1 MKQLGPFQAM
11 PMINF
16 PLCIEEII
24 QNGLSFG
31 ILEEFVGFHS
41 LKLFQCH
48 VQIDFAALYLIL
60 YHGCVLRR

>member
-48 VQIDFAALYLIL
+48 VQIDFAA
-60 YHGCVLRR
+60 